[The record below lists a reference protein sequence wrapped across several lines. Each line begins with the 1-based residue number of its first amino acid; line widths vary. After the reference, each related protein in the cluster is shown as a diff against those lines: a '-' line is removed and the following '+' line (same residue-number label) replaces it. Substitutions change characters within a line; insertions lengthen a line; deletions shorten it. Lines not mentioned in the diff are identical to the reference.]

1 MARFTFHPAPAY
13 APKPDPSYKNELKEI
28 KRICKIIGIELMPW
42 QKQILEVATEYKM
55 GYSNKTGQMERQYKY
70 HEVIVTVPRQS
81 GKTTMVGP
89 LLVHRA
95 LTRPNSAS
103 FFTAQT
109 GQDAGESMRKI
120 ITLFTGADSKLSPFL
135 KPSLRAGAEG
145 LLIPGANSSVTRFS
159 PTKAGLHGKT
169 PHLVCVD
176 EIWAFDGPSGDD
188 LVQAINP
195 AQSTIY
201 KESQIWW
208 ISTAGDE
215 TSIFMNE
222 MVDAAR
228 KGELKNVA
236 YFEWSMPKGADPA
249 APETWWTF
257 HPALGN
263 VTEESTLEAEYSNL
277 SKKGKLGE
285 FLRAYCNIRLETA
298 NPLIS
303 EEDFAAMHDEH
314 MVVPESFAVGF
325 EVTGFSAA
333 VFAAWRDEAGRP
345 YTRILRQA
353 PGTGWVD
360 GFLRDLLKEMPVVN
374 IAGDNSGATRAIM
387 ARIEQREK
395 EDHSLTP
402 RLSEH
407 ITPMNVQQYGDGCM
421 RWLDHLRETK
431 DLTHDND
438 SELKASIMGLVTK
451 TINNSETIDRKEST
465 MAGPAIASIAALWA
479 WDYQRPAEGPGIFI

>member
-1 MARFTFHPAPAY
+1 MSRFKFHPDPAY
-13 APKPDPSYKNELKEI
+13 APAPDPTYKNELREI
-28 KRICKIIGIELMPW
+28 EKICRLIGVELMPW
-42 QKQILEVATEYKM
+42 QKQVLEIATEYHM
-55 GYSNKTGQMERQYKY
+55 GYSNKTGQEERQYKY

-95 LTRPNSAS
+95 LTRPSTRS

-109 GQDAGESMRKI
+109 GQDAGDSMRSI
-120 ITLFTGADSKLSPFL
+120 INLFTSGESRLAPYL

-145 LLIPGANSSVTRFS
+145 IIIPGINSQVTRFS

-176 EIWAFDGPSGDD
+176 EIWAFDGSAGDD

-195 AQSTIY
+195 TQSTIY

-215 TSIFMNE
+215 SSVFMNE
-222 MVDAAR
+222 MIDSAR
-228 KGELKNVA
+228 AGELRNVA
-236 YFEWSMPKGADPA
+236 YFEWSMPKGSDPA
-249 APETWWTF
+249 APETWWVF

-263 VTEESTLEAEYSNL
+263 TVEESTLEAEYSNL
-277 SKKGKLGE
+277 AQKGKLGE

-303 EEDFAAMHDEH
+303 EDQFAAMYDEH
-314 MVVPESFAVGF
+314 MEVPASFAVGF

-333 VFAAWRDEAGRP
+333 IFAAWRDTEGKP
-345 YTRILRQA
+345 YTRLLRQA

-360 GFLRDLLKEMPVVN
+360 SFLRSLLHELPVTN

-395 EDHSLTP
+395 EDTTLTP
-402 RLSEH
+402 RLTEQ
-407 ITPMNVQQYGDGCM
+407 ITPMSVQQFGDGCM
-421 RWLDHLRETK
+421 RWLDHLRETH
-431 DLTHDND
+431 DLTHDGNA
-438 SELKASIMGLVTK
+438 ELKTSVMGLATK
-451 TINNSETIDRKEST
+451 TVNNSTTIDRKEST
-465 MAGPAIASIAALWA
+465 MPGPAVASIAALWA
-479 WDYQRPAEGPGIFI
+479 WDYQRPAEGPGIYI